1 MCLQAGTNGLV
12 AGVLA
17 PALWGSTRTLAFG
30 MGALMLLG
38 ASSAYTHHRLTRHR
52 H

>member
-1 MCLQAGTNGLV
+1 MFMQSSANGLV

-17 PALWGSTRTLAFG
+17 PLLWGSTLTMAFG

-38 ASSAYTHHRLTRHR
+38 AASAGLHHWFKTSH
-52 H
+52 